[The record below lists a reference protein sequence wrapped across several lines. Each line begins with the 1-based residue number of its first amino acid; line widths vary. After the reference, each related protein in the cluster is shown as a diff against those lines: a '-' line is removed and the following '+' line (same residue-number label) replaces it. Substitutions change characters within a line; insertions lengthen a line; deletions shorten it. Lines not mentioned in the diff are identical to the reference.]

1 MFNGYIQCWTD
12 RGYLFRWITLK
23 KLKWTDPDG
32 KEVSDQ
38 CHSRALFTDMNWT
51 ENLGMCGTED
61 ERVVRNR
68 WWAARI

>member
-38 CHSRALFTDMNWT
+38 CHSRACLPT
-51 ENLGMCGTED
+51 
-61 ERVVRNR
+61 
-68 WWAARI
+68 